1 MIATLFAQVDSP
13 LLRDGTAGGTSELL
27 ADGIVKVTGPSVDWL
42 ALLPLLFLLVGAL
55 LTLTFSSLLRSRVP
69 KSLFTYT
76 TVAIAIAA
84 AISAVPMWARVQG
97 WDTLLWWTIDHPQT
111 GPFSTVGGAVG
122 IDGFSL
128 FITMVL
134 CIGVVL
140 TALLADNFL
149 RRESMTGPE
158 FYVLLLLSAVG
169 GVIMAMSNDL
179 IVLFIGLETL
189 SIAVYVLAGM
199 NLRRVQSQESGL
211 KYFVLGAFSSA
222 FLLYGIAMLYGATG
236 STNFSDIRDFMA
248 AVVPIHNGLLLLG
261 LVLVLVGLAF
271 KISAVPFHAWSPD
284 VYDGAPT
291 PSTAWM
297 AAGVKVAAVAGL
309 VRVFMLTF
317 SNYGSTWKPIVYV
330 LAILSMVIGASLA
343 IVQSNVK
350 RMLAYSSI
358 SHAGFILMA
367 VQSNSS
373 DGITAAAFYVAV
385 YTFMVAGSFGVA
397 TIVGRKGDGH
407 HELADYKGL
416 VRSNPW
422 LAGSFILLLLAQ
434 AGVPFTA
441 GFFAKF
447 LAITAAADAHAVP
460 LAIIAMVSAVISAF
474 LYLRIIVAMFMSDD
488 EAGAGAPIDRSQRLR
503 VPFGA
508 GLAIGICVF
517 VTVGYGLLP
526 DLLLQPA
533 REATPAVVQY
543 ERPNDALSAGSG
555 LSVGPTSGSGAG
567 STTAGG

>member
-1 MIATLFAQVDSP
+1 VIASLFAQVDPSM
-13 LLRDGTAGGTSELL
+13 LRGGDVA
-27 ADGIVKVTGPSVDWL
+27 ADGVSDALGNAVVQVSGPSIDWL
-42 ALLPLLFLLVGAL
+42 ALAPLLVLLVGGL
-55 LTLTFSSLLRSRVP
+55 LTLTFSSFLKRREP
-69 KSLFTYT
+69 KGLFTWT
-76 TVAIAIAA
+76 TVGIAVVAA
-84 AISAVPMWARVQG
+84 LMVLPMWARVQS
-97 WDTLLWWTIDHPQT
+97 WNSLLWWNIDHPQT
-111 GPFSTVGGAVG
+111 GPFSTAGGAVG

-128 FITMVL
+128 FITVVI
-134 CIGVVL
+134 CVGVVL
-140 TALLADNFL
+140 AALLADGFL
-149 RRESMTGPE
+149 RRESMGGPE
-158 FYVLLLLSAVG
+158 FYVLLLLSAAG

-236 STNFSDIRDFMA
+236 STNFVDIRNFMA

-291 PSTAWM
+291 PATAWM
-297 AAGVKVAAVAGL
+297 AAGVKAAAVAGL

-317 SNYGSTWKPIVYV
+317 SNYASTWKPIVYV
-330 LAILSMVIGASLA
+330 LAILSMVIGAALA

-358 SHAGFILMA
+358 SHAGFILVA
-367 VQSNSS
+367 IEANST
-373 DGITAAAFYVAV
+373 DGIAAAAFYVAV

-397 TIVGRKGDGH
+397 TIVGRKGDGNH
-407 HELADYKGL
+407 QLSDYKGL
-416 VRSNPW
+416 VRTNPW
-422 LAGSFILLLLAQ
+422 LAGSFIVLLLAQ

-447 LAITAAADAHAVP
+447 MAITAAADAHAVP

-474 LYLRIIVAMFMSDD
+474 LYLRIIVAMFMTGGDD
-488 EAGAGAPIDRSQRLR
+488 GVEAEVDRSKRLR
-503 VPFGA
+503 VPFAA
-508 GLAIGICVF
+508 GLAIGICVIA
-517 VTVGYGLLP
+517 TIGYGIVP
-526 DLLLQPA
+526 DLLLKPA
-533 REATPAVVQY
+533 RDATPAAVQY
-543 ERPNDALSAGSG
+543 ERP
-555 LSVGPTSGSGAG
+555 VTAG
-567 STTAGG
+567 STTNGG

>member
-1 MIATLFAQVDSP
+1 MIASLFAQVDPSM
-13 LLRDGTAGGTSELL
+13 LRGGDVGAETLDS
-27 ADGIVKVTGPSVDWL
+27 GIVQVAGPSIDWL
-42 ALLPLLFLLVGAL
+42 ALLPMIILLAGAL
-55 LTLTFSSLLRSRVP
+55 LTLTFSSFLKKREP
-69 KSLFTYT
+69 KGLFTLT

-84 AISAVPMWARVQG
+84 AVSSVPMWARVQG
-97 WDTLLWWTIDHPQT
+97 WDSLLWWNLDQSQT
-111 GPFSTVGGAVG
+111 GPFSTAGGAVG

-128 FITMVL
+128 FITIVL
-134 CIGVVL
+134 CLGVVL
-140 TALLADNFL
+140 AALLADGFL

-211 KYFVLGAFSSA
+211 KYFILGAFSSA

-236 STNFSDIRDFMA
+236 STNFADIRDFMA

-291 PSTAWM
+291 PATAWM
-297 AAGVKVAAVAGL
+297 ASGVKAAAVAGL

-317 SNYGSTWKPIVYV
+317 PNYASTWKPIVYV
-330 LAILSMVIGASLA
+330 LAILSMVVGAALA

-367 VQSNSS
+367 IQANSAN
-373 DGITAAAFYVAV
+373 GVTAAAFYVAV
-385 YTFMVAGSFGVA
+385 YTFMVAGSFGVVA
-397 TIVGRKGDGH
+397 IVGRKGDGNH
-407 HELADYKGL
+407 QLSDYNGL

-422 LAGSFILLLLAQ
+422 LAGSFIVMLLAQ

-447 LAITAAADAHAVP
+447 LSITAAADAHAVP

-474 LYLRIIVAMFMSDD
+474 LYLRIIVAMFMSGGDD
-488 EAGAGAPIDRSQRLR
+488 GTEEVIDRSKRLH
-503 VPFGA
+503 VPFAA
-508 GLAIGICVF
+508 GLAIAICVV
-517 VTVGYGLLP
+517 VTIGYGLFP
-526 DLLLQPA
+526 DLLLDPA
-533 REATPAVVQY
+533 RDATPAAVHSA
-543 ERPNDALSAGSG
+543 PPTDSLNLGAAGS
-555 LSVGPTSGSGAG
+555 TSG
-567 STTAGG
+567 STTAGR

>member
-1 MIATLFAQVDSP
+1 MIASLFAQVDPSM
-13 LLRDGTAGGTSELL
+13 LRGGDVA
-27 ADGIVKVTGPSVDWL
+27 ADGVSDALGNAVVQVSGPSIDWL
-42 ALLPLLFLLVGAL
+42 ALAPLLVLLVGGL
-55 LTLTFSSLLRSRVP
+55 LTLTFSSFLKRREP
-69 KSLFTYT
+69 KGLFTWT
-76 TVAIAIAA
+76 TVGIAVVAA
-84 AISAVPMWARVQG
+84 LMVLPMWARVQS
-97 WDTLLWWTIDHPQT
+97 WNSLLWWNIDHPQT
-111 GPFSTVGGAVG
+111 GPFSTAGGAVG

-128 FITMVL
+128 FITVVI
-134 CIGVVL
+134 CVGVVL
-140 TALLADNFL
+140 AALLADGFL
-149 RRESMTGPE
+149 RRESMGGPE
-158 FYVLLLLSAVG
+158 FYVLLLLSAAG

-236 STNFSDIRDFMA
+236 STNFVDIRNFMA

-291 PSTAWM
+291 PATAWM
-297 AAGVKVAAVAGL
+297 AAGVKAAAVAGL

-317 SNYGSTWKPIVYV
+317 SNYASTWKPIVYV
-330 LAILSMVIGASLA
+330 LAILSMVIGAALA

-358 SHAGFILMA
+358 SHAGFILVA
-367 VQSNSS
+367 IEANST
-373 DGITAAAFYVAV
+373 DGIAAAAFYVAV

-397 TIVGRKGDGH
+397 TIVGRKGDGNH
-407 HELADYKGL
+407 QLSDYKGL
-416 VRSNPW
+416 VRTNPW
-422 LAGSFILLLLAQ
+422 LAGSFIVLLLAQ

-447 LAITAAADAHAVP
+447 MAITAAADAHAVP

-474 LYLRIIVAMFMSDD
+474 LYLRIIVAMFMTGGDD
-488 EAGAGAPIDRSQRLR
+488 GVEAEVDRSKRLR
-503 VPFGA
+503 VPFAA
-508 GLAIGICVF
+508 GLAIGICVIA
-517 VTVGYGLLP
+517 TIGYGIVP
-526 DLLLQPA
+526 DLLLKPA
-533 REATPAVVQY
+533 RDATPAAVQY
-543 ERPNDALSAGSG
+543 ERP
-555 LSVGPTSGSGAG
+555 VTTG
-567 STTAGG
+567 STTNGG

>member
-1 MIATLFAQVDSP
+1 MIAALLAQVDP
-13 LLRDGTAGGTSELL
+13 TMLRGGEVA
-27 ADGIVKVTGPSVDWL
+27 ADGIVDPLGNAVVQVTGPSIDWFAL
-42 ALLPLLFLLVGAL
+42 APLLVLLVGGL
-55 LTLTFSSLLRSRVP
+55 LTLTFSSFLKRREP
-69 KSLFTYT
+69 KGLFTWS
-76 TVAIAIAA
+76 TVVIAVIAA
-84 AISAVPMWARVQG
+84 LAAVPMWARVQG
-97 WDTLLWWTIDHPQT
+97 WNSLLWWSIDHPQT
-111 GPFSTVGGAVG
+111 GPFSTAGGAVG

-128 FITMVL
+128 FITVVI
-134 CIGVVL
+134 CVGVVL
-140 TALLADNFL
+140 AALLADGFL
-149 RRESMTGPE
+149 RRESMGGPE
-158 FYVLLLLSAVG
+158 FYVLLLLSAAG
-169 GVIMAMSNDL
+169 GVIMAMANDL

-211 KYFVLGAFSSA
+211 KYFILGAFSSA

-236 STNFSDIRDFMA
+236 STNFVDIREFMA

-291 PSTAWM
+291 PATAWM
-297 AAGVKVAAVAGL
+297 AAGVKAAAVAGL

-317 SNYGSTWKPIVYV
+317 SNYASTWKPIVYV
-330 LAILSMVIGASLA
+330 LAILSMVIGAALA

-367 VQSNSS
+367 IEANSS
-373 DGITAAAFYVAV
+373 NGIAAAAFYVAV

-397 TIVGRKGDGH
+397 TIVGRKGDGNH
-407 HELADYKGL
+407 QLADYKGL
-416 VRSNPW
+416 VRTNPW

-447 LAITAAADAHAVP
+447 MAITAAADAHAVP

-474 LYLRIIVAMFMSDD
+474 LYLRIIVAMFMAGGDD
-488 EAGAGAPIDRSQRLR
+488 GAEAEIDRSKRLR
-503 VPFGA
+503 VPFAA
-508 GLAIGICVF
+508 GLAIAVCVI
-517 VTVGYGLLP
+517 VTIGYGFVP
-526 DLLLQPA
+526 DLLLKPA
-533 REATPAVVQY
+533 RDATPAAVQY
-543 ERPNDALSAGSG
+543 ERPVN
-555 LSVGPTSGSGAG
+555 AG
-567 STTAGG
+567 STTNGG

>member
-1 MIATLFAQVDSP
+1 VIASLFAQVDPSM
-13 LLRDGTAGGTSELL
+13 LRGGDVGAETLDS
-27 ADGIVKVTGPSVDWL
+27 GIVQVAGPSIDWL
-42 ALLPLLFLLVGAL
+42 ALLPMIILLAGAL
-55 LTLTFSSLLRSRVP
+55 LTLTFSSFLKKREP
-69 KSLFTYT
+69 KGLFTLT

-84 AISAVPMWARVQG
+84 AVSSVPMWARVQG
-97 WDTLLWWTIDHPQT
+97 WDSLLWWNLDQSQT
-111 GPFSTVGGAVG
+111 GPFSTAGGAVG

-128 FITMVL
+128 FITIVL
-134 CIGVVL
+134 CLGVVL
-140 TALLADNFL
+140 AALLADSFL

-211 KYFVLGAFSSA
+211 KYFILGAFSSA

-236 STNFSDIRDFMA
+236 STNFADIRDFMA

-291 PSTAWM
+291 PATAWM
-297 AAGVKVAAVAGL
+297 ASGVKAAAVAGL

-317 SNYGSTWKPIVYV
+317 PNYASTWKPIVYV
-330 LAILSMVIGASLA
+330 LAILSMVVGAALA

-367 VQSNSS
+367 IQANSAN
-373 DGITAAAFYVAV
+373 GVTAAAFYVAV
-385 YTFMVAGSFGVA
+385 YTFMVAGSFGVVA
-397 TIVGRKGDGH
+397 IVGRKGDGNH
-407 HELADYKGL
+407 QLSDYNGL

-422 LAGSFILLLLAQ
+422 LAGSFIVMLLAQ

-447 LAITAAADAHAVP
+447 LSITAAADAHAVP

-474 LYLRIIVAMFMSDD
+474 LYLRIIVAMFMSGGDD
-488 EAGAGAPIDRSQRLR
+488 GTEEVIDRSKRLH
-503 VPFGA
+503 VPFAA
-508 GLAIGICVF
+508 GLAIAICVV
-517 VTVGYGLLP
+517 VTIGYGLFP
-526 DLLLQPA
+526 DLLLDPA
-533 REATPAVVQY
+533 RDATPAAVHSA
-543 ERPNDALSAGSG
+543 PPTDSLNLGAAGS
-555 LSVGPTSGSGAG
+555 TSG
-567 STTAGG
+567 STTAGR

>member
-1 MIATLFAQVDSP
+1 MILAQ
-13 LLRDGTAGGTSELL
+13 LTEGGG
-27 ADGIVKVTGPSVDWL
+27 AVPQVQGPSIDWL
-42 ALLPLLFLLVGAL
+42 ALLPLLIILVGAL
-55 LTLTFSSLLRSRVP
+55 LTLTFSSFLKRRAP
-69 KSLFTYT
+69 KGLFTCT
-76 TVAIAIAA
+76 TVLIAVGA
-84 AISAVPMWARVQG
+84 AISVVPMWARVQG
-97 WDTLLWWTIDHPQT
+97 WNSLLWWNIDHPST
-111 GPFSTVGGAVG
+111 GAFSTAGGAVG

-128 FITMVL
+128 FITVVL
-134 CIGVVL
+134 CVGVVL
-140 TALLADNFL
+140 AALLADGFL

-158 FYVLLLLSAVG
+158 FHVLLLLSAAG

-179 IVLFIGLETL
+179 IVLFIGIETL

-236 STNFSDIRDFMA
+236 STNFVDIRDFMA

-291 PSTAWM
+291 PATAWM
-297 AAGVKVAAVAGL
+297 ASGVKAAAVAGL

-317 SNYGSTWKPIVYV
+317 SNYASTWKPIVYT
-330 LAILSMVIGASLA
+330 LAILSMVIGAALA

-367 VQSNSS
+367 IEADTSN
-373 DGITAAAFYVAV
+373 GIAAAAFYVAV

-397 TIVGRKGDGH
+397 TIVGRKGDGNH
-407 HELADYKGL
+407 QLSDYRGL
-416 VRSNPW
+416 TRSNPW

-474 LYLRIIVAMFMSDD
+474 LYLRIIVAMFMSGGDD
-488 EAGAGAPIDRSQRLR
+488 GTEVAIDRSARLR
-503 VPFGA
+503 VPFAA
-508 GLAIGICVF
+508 GLAIGLCV
-517 VTVGYGLLP
+517 VATIGYGLFP

-533 REATPAVVQY
+533 RSATPAAVQY
-543 ERPNDALSAGSG
+543 ERPVATTAAGAPAT
-555 LSVGPTSGSGAG
+555 VAG
-567 STTAGG
+567 STTTGG

>member
-1 MIATLFAQVDSP
+1 MIASLFAQVDPSM
-13 LLRDGTAGGTSELL
+13 LRGGDVAAETLDS
-27 ADGIVKVTGPSVDWL
+27 GIVQVAGPSIDWL
-42 ALLPLLFLLVGAL
+42 ALLPLIILLVGGL
-55 LTLTFSSLLRSRVP
+55 LTLTFSSFLKKREP
-69 KSLFTYT
+69 KGLFTMT
-76 TVAIAIAA
+76 TVAIAVAA
-84 AISAVPMWARVQG
+84 AISSLPMWARVQG
-97 WDTLLWWTIDHPQT
+97 WDSLLWWNIDQSQT
-111 GPFSTVGGAVG
+111 GPFSTAGGAVG

-128 FITMVL
+128 FITIVL
-134 CIGVVL
+134 CLGVVL
-140 TALLADNFL
+140 AALLADSFL

-211 KYFVLGAFSSA
+211 KYFILGAFSSA

-236 STNFSDIRDFMA
+236 STNFADIRDFMS
-248 AVVPIHNGLLLLG
+248 AVVPIHNGLLLVG

-291 PSTAWM
+291 PATAWM
-297 AAGVKVAAVAGL
+297 ASGVKAAAVAGL

-317 SNYGSTWKPIVYV
+317 PNYASTWKPIVYV
-330 LAILSMVIGASLA
+330 LAVLSMVVGAALA

-367 VQSNSS
+367 IQANSAN
-373 DGITAAAFYVAV
+373 GITAAAFYVAV
-385 YTFMVAGSFGVA
+385 YTFMVAGSFGVVA
-397 TIVGRKGDGH
+397 IVGRKGDGNH
-407 HELADYKGL
+407 QLSDYNGLA
-416 VRSNPW
+416 RSNPL
-422 LAGSFILLLLAQ
+422 LAVSFIVMLLAQ

-447 LAITAAADAHAVP
+447 LSITAAADAHAVP

-474 LYLRIIVAMFMSDD
+474 LYLRIIVAMFMSGGDD
-488 EAGAGAPIDRSQRLR
+488 GTDAVIDRSKRLH
-503 VPFGA
+503 VPFAA
-508 GLAIGICVF
+508 GLAIAICVV
-517 VTVGYGLLP
+517 VTIGYGLFP
-526 DLLLQPA
+526 DLLLDPA
-533 REATPAVVQY
+533 RDATPAAVHAA
-543 ERPNDALSAGSG
+543 PSTDSLNLGAAGS
-555 LSVGPTSGSGAG
+555 TSG
-567 STTAGG
+567 STTAGR

>member
-1 MIATLFAQVDSP
+1 VIASFFAQVDPSM
-13 LLRDGTAGGTSELL
+13 LRGDGV
-27 ADGIVKVTGPSVDWL
+27 ADALDNGIVQISGPSIDWL
-42 ALLPLLFLLVGAL
+42 ALLPMLILLVGAL
-55 LTLTFSSLLRSRVP
+55 LTLTFSSFLKRREP
-69 KSLFTYT
+69 KGLFTVT
-76 TVAIAIAA
+76 TVVIAVAA
-84 AISAVPMWARVQG
+84 ALSVMPMWARVQG
-97 WDTLLWWTIDHPQT
+97 WNSLLWWNIGHPQT
-111 GPFSTVGGAVG
+111 GPFSTAGGAVG

-128 FITMVL
+128 FVTMVL
-134 CIGVVL
+134 CVGVVL
-140 TALLADNFL
+140 AALLADGFL

-199 NLRRVQSQESGL
+199 NLRRVQSQEAGL
-211 KYFVLGAFSSA
+211 KYFILGAFSSA

-236 STNFSDIRDFMA
+236 STNFVDIRDFMS

-291 PSTAWM
+291 PATAWM
-297 AAGVKVAAVAGL
+297 AAGVKAAAVAGL

-317 SNYGSTWKPIVYV
+317 SNYASTWKPIVYV

-358 SHAGFILMA
+358 SHAGFLLMA
-367 VQSNSS
+367 IEANSS
-373 DGITAAAFYVAV
+373 NGITAVAFYVAV
-385 YTFMVAGSFGVA
+385 YTFMVAGSFGVVA
-397 TIVGRKGDGH
+397 VVGRKGDGH
-407 HELADYKGL
+407 HQLSDYKGL

-474 LYLRIIVAMFMSDD
+474 LYLRIIVAMFMSGGDD
-488 EAGAGAPIDRSQRLR
+488 GVEAVVDRSNRLR
-503 VPFGA
+503 VPVTA
-508 GLAIGICVF
+508 GIAIGICV
-517 VTVGYGLLP
+517 VATIGYGLLP
-526 DLLLQPA
+526 DLLLKPA
-533 REATPAVVQY
+533 REATPAVVQF
-543 ERPNDALSAGSG
+543 ERP
-555 LSVGPTSGSGAG
+555 LSVSIDG

>member
-1 MIATLFAQVDSP
+1 MIASLFAQVDPSM
-13 LLRDGTAGGTSELL
+13 LRGGDVAAETLDS
-27 ADGIVKVTGPSVDWL
+27 GIVQIAGPSIDWL
-42 ALLPLLFLLVGAL
+42 ALLPLIILLVGGL
-55 LTLTFSSLLRSRVP
+55 LTLTFSSFLKKREP
-69 KSLFTYT
+69 KGLFTMT
-76 TVAIAIAA
+76 TVAIAVAA
-84 AISAVPMWARVQG
+84 AISSLPMWARVQG
-97 WDTLLWWTIDHPQT
+97 WDSLLWWNIDQSQT
-111 GPFSTVGGAVG
+111 GPFSTAGGAVG

-128 FITMVL
+128 FITIVL
-134 CIGVVL
+134 CLGVVL
-140 TALLADNFL
+140 AALLADSFL

-211 KYFVLGAFSSA
+211 KYFILGAFSSA

-236 STNFSDIRDFMA
+236 STNFADIRDFMS
-248 AVVPIHNGLLLLG
+248 AVVPIHNGLLLVG

-291 PSTAWM
+291 PATAWM
-297 AAGVKVAAVAGL
+297 ASGVKAAAVAGL

-317 SNYGSTWKPIVYV
+317 PNYASTWKPIVYV
-330 LAILSMVIGASLA
+330 LAVLSMVVGAALA

-367 VQSNSS
+367 IQANSAN
-373 DGITAAAFYVAV
+373 GITAAAFYVAV
-385 YTFMVAGSFGVA
+385 YTFMVAGSFGVVA
-397 TIVGRKGDGH
+397 IVGRKGDGSH
-407 HELADYKGL
+407 QLSDYNGLA
-416 VRSNPW
+416 RSNPL
-422 LAGSFILLLLAQ
+422 LAGSFIVMLLAQ

-447 LAITAAADAHAVP
+447 LSITAAADAHAVP

-474 LYLRIIVAMFMSDD
+474 LYLRIIVAMFMSGGDD
-488 EAGAGAPIDRSQRLR
+488 GTEAVIDRSKRLH
-503 VPFGA
+503 VPFAA
-508 GLAIGICVF
+508 GLAIAICVV
-517 VTVGYGLLP
+517 VTIGYGLFP
-526 DLLLQPA
+526 DLLLDPA
-533 REATPAVVQY
+533 RDATPAAVHAA
-543 ERPNDALSAGSG
+543 PSTDSLNLGAAGS
-555 LSVGPTSGSGAG
+555 TSG
-567 STTAGG
+567 STTAGR

>member
-1 MIATLFAQVDSP
+1 MIASLFAQIDPGMLRGGDVGAESLDS
-13 LLRDGTAGGTSELL
+13 
-27 ADGIVKVTGPSVDWL
+27 GIVQVAGPSIDWL
-42 ALLPLLFLLVGAL
+42 ALLPMIILLAGAL
-55 LTLTFSSLLRSRVP
+55 LTLTFSSFLKKREP
-69 KSLFTYT
+69 KGLFTLT

-84 AISAVPMWARVQG
+84 AVSSVPMWARVQG
-97 WDTLLWWTIDHPQT
+97 WDSLLWWNLNQSQT
-111 GPFSTVGGAVG
+111 GPFSTAGGAVG

-128 FITMVL
+128 FITIVL
-134 CIGVVL
+134 CLGVVL
-140 TALLADNFL
+140 AALLADSFL

-211 KYFVLGAFSSA
+211 KYFILGAFSSA

-236 STNFSDIRDFMA
+236 STNFADIRDFMA

-291 PSTAWM
+291 PATAWM
-297 AAGVKVAAVAGL
+297 ASGVKAAAVAGL

-317 SNYGSTWKPIVYV
+317 PNYASTWKPIVYV
-330 LAILSMVIGASLA
+330 LAILSMVVGAALA

-367 VQSNSS
+367 IQANSAN
-373 DGITAAAFYVAV
+373 GVTAAAFYVAV
-385 YTFMVAGSFGVA
+385 YTFMVAGSFGVVA
-397 TIVGRKGDGH
+397 IVGRKGDGNH
-407 HELADYKGL
+407 QLSDYNGL

-422 LAGSFILLLLAQ
+422 LAGSFIVMLLAQ

-447 LAITAAADAHAVP
+447 LSITAAADAHAVP

-474 LYLRIIVAMFMSDD
+474 LYLRIIVAMFMSGGDD
-488 EAGAGAPIDRSQRLR
+488 GTEEVIDRSKRLH
-503 VPFGA
+503 VPFA
-508 GLAIGICVF
+508 TGLAIAICVV
-517 VTVGYGLLP
+517 VTIGYGLFP
-526 DLLLQPA
+526 DLLLDPA
-533 REATPAVVQY
+533 RDATPAAVHSA
-543 ERPNDALSAGSG
+543 PPTDSLNLGAAGS
-555 LSVGPTSGSGAG
+555 TSG
-567 STTAGG
+567 STTAGR

>member
-1 MIATLFAQVDSP
+1 MIASLFAQVDPSM
-13 LLRDGTAGGTSELL
+13 LRGGDIAAGLDSGLVHV
-27 ADGIVKVTGPSVDWL
+27 AGPSIDWL
-42 ALLPLLFLLVGAL
+42 ALLPLLILLVGAL
-55 LTLTFSSLLRSRVP
+55 LTLTFSSFLKKREP
-69 KSLFTYT
+69 KGLFTWT
-76 TVAIAIAA
+76 TVAIAVAA
-84 AISAVPMWARVQG
+84 AISVVPMWARVQG
-97 WDTLLWWTIDHPQT
+97 WNSVLWWNIDHSQT
-111 GPFSTVGGAVG
+111 GPFSTAGGAVG

-128 FITMVL
+128 FITVVL
-134 CIGVVL
+134 CAGVVL
-140 TALLADNFL
+140 AALLADGFL

-211 KYFVLGAFSSA
+211 KYFILGAFSSA

-236 STNFSDIRDFMA
+236 STNFVDIRDFMS

-297 AAGVKVAAVAGL
+297 ASGVKAAAVAGL

-317 SNYGSTWKPIVYV
+317 SNYSSTWKPIVYV
-330 LAILSMVIGASLA
+330 LAILSMVVGAALA

-367 VQSNSS
+367 IQANSAN
-373 DGITAAAFYVAV
+373 GITAAAFYVAV

-397 TIVGRKGDGH
+397 TIVGRKGDGNH
-407 HELADYKGL
+407 QLSDYKGL

-422 LAGSFILLLLAQ
+422 LAGSFIVMLLAQ

-474 LYLRIIVAMFMSDD
+474 LYLRIIVAMFMSGGDD
-488 EAGAGAPIDRSQRLR
+488 GTEDVIDRSKRLH
-503 VPFGA
+503 VPFAA
-508 GLAIGICVF
+508 GLAIGICVV
-517 VTVGYGLLP
+517 VTIGYGLLP

-533 REATPAVVQY
+533 RNATPAAVQY
-543 ERPNDALSAGSG
+543 ERPTDSINLGAAGS
-555 LSVGPTSGSGAG
+555 SAG
-567 STTAGG
+567 STTAGR

>member
-1 MIATLFAQVDSP
+1 VIASLFAQVDPSM
-13 LLRDGTAGGTSELL
+13 LRGGDVAAETLDS
-27 ADGIVKVTGPSVDWL
+27 GIVQIAGPSIDWL
-42 ALLPLLFLLVGAL
+42 ALLPLIILLVGGL
-55 LTLTFSSLLRSRVP
+55 LTLTFSSFLKKREP
-69 KSLFTYT
+69 KGLFTMT
-76 TVAIAIAA
+76 TVAIAVAA
-84 AISAVPMWARVQG
+84 AISSLPMWARVQG
-97 WDTLLWWTIDHPQT
+97 WDSLLWWNIDQSQT
-111 GPFSTVGGAVG
+111 GPFSTAGGAVG

-128 FITMVL
+128 FITIVL
-134 CIGVVL
+134 CLGVVL
-140 TALLADNFL
+140 AALLADSFL

-211 KYFVLGAFSSA
+211 KYFILGAFSSA

-236 STNFSDIRDFMA
+236 STNFADIRDFMS
-248 AVVPIHNGLLLLG
+248 AVVPIHNGLLLVG

-291 PSTAWM
+291 PATAWM
-297 AAGVKVAAVAGL
+297 ASGVKAAAVAGL

-317 SNYGSTWKPIVYV
+317 PNYASTWKPIVYV
-330 LAILSMVIGASLA
+330 LAVLSMVVGAALA

-367 VQSNSS
+367 IQANSAN
-373 DGITAAAFYVAV
+373 GITAAAFYVAV
-385 YTFMVAGSFGVA
+385 YTFMVAGSFGVVA
-397 TIVGRKGDGH
+397 IVGRKGDGSH
-407 HELADYKGL
+407 QLSDYNGLA
-416 VRSNPW
+416 RSNPL
-422 LAGSFILLLLAQ
+422 LAGSFIVMLLAQ

-447 LAITAAADAHAVP
+447 LSITAAADAHAVP

-474 LYLRIIVAMFMSDD
+474 LYLRIIVAMFMSGGDD
-488 EAGAGAPIDRSQRLR
+488 GTEAVIDRSKRLH
-503 VPFGA
+503 VPFAA
-508 GLAIGICVF
+508 GLAIAICVV
-517 VTVGYGLLP
+517 VTIGYGLFP
-526 DLLLQPA
+526 DLLLDPA
-533 REATPAVVQY
+533 RDATPAAVHAA
-543 ERPNDALSAGSG
+543 PSTDSLNLGAAGS
-555 LSVGPTSGSGAG
+555 TSG
-567 STTAGG
+567 STTAGR

>member
-1 MIATLFAQVDSP
+1 VIASLFAQVDPSM
-13 LLRDGTAGGTSELL
+13 LRGGDVA
-27 ADGIVKVTGPSVDWL
+27 ADGVSDALGNAVVQVSGPSIDWL
-42 ALLPLLFLLVGAL
+42 ALAPLLVLLVGGL
-55 LTLTFSSLLRSRVP
+55 LTLTFSSFLKRREP
-69 KSLFTYT
+69 KGLFTWT
-76 TVAIAIAA
+76 TVGIAVVAA
-84 AISAVPMWARVQG
+84 LMVLPMWARVQS
-97 WDTLLWWTIDHPQT
+97 WNSLLWWNIDHPQT
-111 GPFSTVGGAVG
+111 GPFSTAGGAVG

-128 FITMVL
+128 FITVVI
-134 CIGVVL
+134 CVGVVL
-140 TALLADNFL
+140 AALLADGFL
-149 RRESMTGPE
+149 RRESMGGPE
-158 FYVLLLLSAVG
+158 FYVLLLLSAAG

-236 STNFSDIRDFMA
+236 STNFVDIRNFMA

-291 PSTAWM
+291 PATAWM
-297 AAGVKVAAVAGL
+297 AAGVKAAAVAGL

-317 SNYGSTWKPIVYV
+317 SNYASTWKPIVYV
-330 LAILSMVIGASLA
+330 LAILSMVIGAALA

-358 SHAGFILMA
+358 SHAGFILVA
-367 VQSNSS
+367 IEANST
-373 DGITAAAFYVAV
+373 DGIAAAAFYVAV

-397 TIVGRKGDGH
+397 TIVGRKGDGNH
-407 HELADYKGL
+407 QLSDYKGL
-416 VRSNPW
+416 VRTNPW
-422 LAGSFILLLLAQ
+422 LAGSFIVLLLAQ

-447 LAITAAADAHAVP
+447 MAITAAADAHAVP

-474 LYLRIIVAMFMSDD
+474 LYLRIIVAMFMTGGDD
-488 EAGAGAPIDRSQRLR
+488 GVEAEVDRSKRLR
-503 VPFGA
+503 VPFAA
-508 GLAIGICVF
+508 GLAIGICVIA
-517 VTVGYGLLP
+517 TIGYGIVP
-526 DLLLQPA
+526 DLLLKPA
-533 REATPAVVQY
+533 RDATPAAVQY
-543 ERPNDALSAGSG
+543 ERP
-555 LSVGPTSGSGAG
+555 VTTG
-567 STTAGG
+567 STTNGG

>member
-1 MIATLFAQVDSP
+1 MLRGGDIAAGLDSG
-13 LLRDGTAGGTSELL
+13 LVHVA
-27 ADGIVKVTGPSVDWL
+27 GPSIDWL
-42 ALLPLLFLLVGAL
+42 ALLPLLILLVGAL
-55 LTLTFSSLLRSRVP
+55 LTLTFSSFLKKREP
-69 KSLFTYT
+69 KGLFTWT
-76 TVAIAIAA
+76 TVAIAVAA
-84 AISAVPMWARVQG
+84 AISVVPMWARVQG
-97 WDTLLWWTIDHPQT
+97 WNSVLWWNIDHSQT
-111 GPFSTVGGAVG
+111 GPFSTAGGAVG

-128 FITMVL
+128 FITVVL
-134 CIGVVL
+134 CAGVVL
-140 TALLADNFL
+140 AALLADGFL

-211 KYFVLGAFSSA
+211 KYFILGAFSSA

-236 STNFSDIRDFMA
+236 STNFVDIRDFMS

-297 AAGVKVAAVAGL
+297 ASGVKAAAVAGL

-317 SNYGSTWKPIVYV
+317 SNYSSTWKPIVYV
-330 LAILSMVIGASLA
+330 LAILSMVVGAALA

-367 VQSNSS
+367 IQANSAN
-373 DGITAAAFYVAV
+373 GITAAAFYVAV

-397 TIVGRKGDGH
+397 TIVGRKGDGNH
-407 HELADYKGL
+407 QLSDYKGL

-422 LAGSFILLLLAQ
+422 LAGSFIVMLLAQ

-474 LYLRIIVAMFMSDD
+474 LYLRIIVAMFMSGGDD
-488 EAGAGAPIDRSQRLR
+488 GTEDVIDRSKRLH
-503 VPFGA
+503 VPFAA
-508 GLAIGICVF
+508 GLAIGICVV
-517 VTVGYGLLP
+517 VTIGYGLLP

-533 REATPAVVQY
+533 RNATPAAVQY
-543 ERPNDALSAGSG
+543 ERPTDSINLGAAGS
-555 LSVGPTSGSGAG
+555 SAG
-567 STTAGG
+567 STTAGR

>member
-1 MIATLFAQVDSP
+1 MIASLFAQVDPSM
-13 LLRDGTAGGTSELL
+13 LRGGDVA
-27 ADGIVKVTGPSVDWL
+27 ADGVSDALGNAVVQVSGPSIDWL
-42 ALLPLLFLLVGAL
+42 ALAPLLVLLVGGL
-55 LTLTFSSLLRSRVP
+55 LTLTFSSFLKRREP
-69 KSLFTYT
+69 KGLFTWT
-76 TVAIAIAA
+76 TVGIAVVAA
-84 AISAVPMWARVQG
+84 LMVLPMWARVQS
-97 WDTLLWWTIDHPQT
+97 WNSLLWWNIDHPQT
-111 GPFSTVGGAVG
+111 GPFSTAGGAVG

-128 FITMVL
+128 FITVVI
-134 CIGVVL
+134 CAGVVL
-140 TALLADNFL
+140 AALLADGFL
-149 RRESMTGPE
+149 RRESMGGPE
-158 FYVLLLLSAVG
+158 FYVLLLLSAAG

-236 STNFSDIRDFMA
+236 STNFVDIRNFMA

-291 PSTAWM
+291 PATAWM
-297 AAGVKVAAVAGL
+297 AAGVKAAAVAGL

-317 SNYGSTWKPIVYV
+317 SNYASTWKPIVYV
-330 LAILSMVIGASLA
+330 LAILSMVIGAALA

-358 SHAGFILMA
+358 SHAGFILVA
-367 VQSNSS
+367 IEANST
-373 DGITAAAFYVAV
+373 DGIAAAAFYVAV

-397 TIVGRKGDGH
+397 TIVGRKGDGNH
-407 HELADYKGL
+407 QLSDYKGL
-416 VRSNPW
+416 VRTNPW
-422 LAGSFILLLLAQ
+422 LAGSFIVLLLAQ

-447 LAITAAADAHAVP
+447 MAITAAADAHAVP

-474 LYLRIIVAMFMSDD
+474 LYLRIIVAMFMTGGDD
-488 EAGAGAPIDRSQRLR
+488 GVEAEVDRSKRLR
-503 VPFGA
+503 VPFAA
-508 GLAIGICVF
+508 GLAIGICVIA
-517 VTVGYGLLP
+517 TIGYGIVP
-526 DLLLQPA
+526 DLLLKPA
-533 REATPAVVQY
+533 RDATPAAVQY
-543 ERPNDALSAGSG
+543 ERP
-555 LSVGPTSGSGAG
+555 VTTG
-567 STTAGG
+567 STTNGG

>member
-1 MIATLFAQVDSP
+1 MIASLFAQVDPSM
-13 LLRDGTAGGTSELL
+13 LRGGDVA
-27 ADGIVKVTGPSVDWL
+27 ADGVSDALGNAVVQVSGPSIDWL
-42 ALLPLLFLLVGAL
+42 ALAPLLVLLVGGL
-55 LTLTFSSLLRSRVP
+55 LTLTFSSFLKRREP
-69 KSLFTYT
+69 KGLFTWT
-76 TVAIAIAA
+76 TVGIAVIAA
-84 AISAVPMWARVQG
+84 LMVLPMWARVQS
-97 WDTLLWWTIDHPQT
+97 WNSLLWWNIDHPQT
-111 GPFSTVGGAVG
+111 GPFSTAGGAVG

-128 FITMVL
+128 FITVVI
-134 CIGVVL
+134 CVGVVL
-140 TALLADNFL
+140 AALLADGFL
-149 RRESMTGPE
+149 RRESMGGPE
-158 FYVLLLLSAVG
+158 FYVLLLLSAAG

-236 STNFSDIRDFMA
+236 STNFVDIRNFMA

-291 PSTAWM
+291 PATAWM
-297 AAGVKVAAVAGL
+297 AAGVKAAAVAGL

-317 SNYGSTWKPIVYV
+317 SNYASTWKPIVYV
-330 LAILSMVIGASLA
+330 LAILSMVIGAALA

-358 SHAGFILMA
+358 SHAGFILVA
-367 VQSNSS
+367 IEANST
-373 DGITAAAFYVAV
+373 DGIAAAAFYVAV

-397 TIVGRKGDGH
+397 TIVGRKGDGNH
-407 HELADYKGL
+407 QLSDYKGL
-416 VRSNPW
+416 VRTNPW
-422 LAGSFILLLLAQ
+422 LAGSFIVLLLAQ

-447 LAITAAADAHAVP
+447 MAITAAADAHAVP

-474 LYLRIIVAMFMSDD
+474 LYLRIIVAMFMTGGDD
-488 EAGAGAPIDRSQRLR
+488 GVEAEVDRSKRLR
-503 VPFGA
+503 VPFAA
-508 GLAIGICVF
+508 GLAIGICVIA
-517 VTVGYGLLP
+517 TIGYGIVP
-526 DLLLQPA
+526 DLLLKPA
-533 REATPAVVQY
+533 RDATPAAVQY
-543 ERPNDALSAGSG
+543 ERP
-555 LSVGPTSGSGAG
+555 VTTG
-567 STTAGG
+567 STTNGG

>member
-1 MIATLFAQVDSP
+1 M
-13 LLRDGTAGGTSELL
+13 LRGGGV
-27 ADGIVKVTGPSVDWL
+27 ADVLDNGIVQVSGPSIDWL
-42 ALLPLLFLLVGAL
+42 ALLPLLILLVGAL
-55 LTLTFSSLLRSRVP
+55 LTLSFSSFLKRREP
-69 KSLFTYT
+69 KGLFTVT
-76 TVAIAIAA
+76 TVGIAVAA
-84 AISAVPMWARVQG
+84 ALSVMPMWARVRG
-97 WDTLLWWTIDHPQT
+97 WNSLLWWNIDHRQT
-111 GPFSTVGGAVG
+111 GPFCTAGGAVG

-128 FITMVL
+128 FVTMVL
-134 CIGVVL
+134 CVGVVL
-140 TALLADNFL
+140 AALLADGFL

-199 NLRRVQSQESGL
+199 NLRRVQSQEAGL
-211 KYFVLGAFSSA
+211 KYFILGAFSSA

-236 STNFSDIRDFMA
+236 STNFVDIRDFMS

-291 PSTAWM
+291 PATAWM
-297 AAGVKVAAVAGL
+297 AAGVKAAAVAGL

-317 SNYGSTWKPIVYV
+317 SNYASTWKPIVYV

-358 SHAGFILMA
+358 SHAGFLLMA
-367 VQSNSS
+367 IEANSS
-373 DGITAAAFYVAV
+373 NGITAVAFYVAV
-385 YTFMVAGSFGVA
+385 YTFMVAGSFGVVA
-397 TIVGRKGDGH
+397 VVGRKGDGH
-407 HELADYKGL
+407 HQLSDYKGL

-474 LYLRIIVAMFMSDD
+474 LYLRIIVAMFMSGGDD
-488 EAGAGAPIDRSQRLR
+488 GVEAVVDRSNRLR
-503 VPFGA
+503 VPVTA
-508 GLAIGICVF
+508 GIAIGICV
-517 VTVGYGLLP
+517 VATIGYGLLP
-526 DLLLQPA
+526 DLLLKPA
-533 REATPAVVQY
+533 REATPAVVQF
-543 ERPNDALSAGSG
+543 ERP
-555 LSVGPTSGSGAG
+555 LSVSIDG

>member
-1 MIATLFAQVDSP
+1 MIAALLAQVDPSM
-13 LLRDGTAGGTSELL
+13 LRGGETVAETLDS
-27 ADGIVKVTGPSVDWL
+27 GIVRVAGPSIDWL
-42 ALLPLLFLLVGAL
+42 ALLPMLILLVGGL
-55 LTLTFSSLLRSRVP
+55 LTLTFSSFLKKREP
-69 KSLFTYT
+69 KGLFTWT
-76 TVAIAIAA
+76 TVAIAVAA
-84 AISAVPMWARVQG
+84 AISVVPTWARVQG
-97 WDTLLWWTIDHPQT
+97 WNSVLWWNLNQTNT
-111 GPFSTVGGAVG
+111 GPFSTAGGAVG

-128 FITMVL
+128 FITVVL
-134 CIGVVL
+134 CAGVVL
-140 TALLADNFL
+140 AALLADGFL

-236 STNFSDIRDFMA
+236 STNFVDIREFMS

-291 PSTAWM
+291 PATAWM
-297 AAGVKVAAVAGL
+297 ASGVKAAAVAGL

-317 SNYGSTWKPIVYV
+317 SNYASTWKPIVYV
-330 LAILSMVIGASLA
+330 LAILSMVLGAALA

-367 VQSNSS
+367 IEANTAN
-373 DGITAAAFYVAV
+373 GISAAAFYVAV

-397 TIVGRKGDGH
+397 TIVGRKGDGNH
-407 HELADYKGL
+407 QLSDYKGL

-422 LAGSFILLLLAQ
+422 LAGSFIVMLLAQ

-474 LYLRIIVAMFMSDD
+474 LYLRIIVAMFMSGGDD
-488 EAGAGAPIDRSQRLR
+488 GTEDVIDRSNRLR
-503 VPFGA
+503 VPFAA
-508 GLAIGICVF
+508 GLAIGICVV
-517 VTVGYGLLP
+517 VTIGYGLLP
-526 DLLLQPA
+526 DLLLKPA
-533 REATPAVVQY
+533 RNATPAAVQY
-543 ERPNDALSAGSG
+543 ERPTDTIDLGLAGS
-555 LSVGPTSGSGAG
+555 TTG
-567 STTAGG
+567 STTAGR

>member
-1 MIATLFAQVDSP
+1 VIASLFAQVDPSM
-13 LLRDGTAGGTSELL
+13 LRGGDVGAETLDS
-27 ADGIVKVTGPSVDWL
+27 GIVQVAGPSIDWL
-42 ALLPLLFLLVGAL
+42 ALLPMIILLVGAL
-55 LTLTFSSLLRSRVP
+55 LTLTFSSFLKKREP
-69 KSLFTYT
+69 KGLFTLT

-84 AISAVPMWARVQG
+84 AVSSVPMWARVQG
-97 WDTLLWWTIDHPQT
+97 WDSLLWWNLDQSQT
-111 GPFSTVGGAVG
+111 GPFSTAGGAVG

-128 FITMVL
+128 FITIVL
-134 CIGVVL
+134 CLGVVL
-140 TALLADNFL
+140 AALLADGFL

-211 KYFVLGAFSSA
+211 KYFILGAFSSA

-236 STNFSDIRDFMA
+236 STNFADIRDFMA

-291 PSTAWM
+291 PATAWM
-297 AAGVKVAAVAGL
+297 ASGVKAAAVAGL

-317 SNYGSTWKPIVYV
+317 PNYASTWKPIVYV
-330 LAILSMVIGASLA
+330 LAILSMVVGAALA

-367 VQSNSS
+367 IQANSAN
-373 DGITAAAFYVAV
+373 GVTAAAFYVAV
-385 YTFMVAGSFGVA
+385 YTFMVAGSFGVVA
-397 TIVGRKGDGH
+397 IVGRKGDGNH
-407 HELADYKGL
+407 QLSDYNGL

-422 LAGSFILLLLAQ
+422 LAGSFIVMLLAQ

-447 LAITAAADAHAVP
+447 LSITAAADAHAVP

-474 LYLRIIVAMFMSDD
+474 LYLRIIVAMFMSGGDD
-488 EAGAGAPIDRSQRLR
+488 GTEEVIDRSKRLH
-503 VPFGA
+503 VPFAA
-508 GLAIGICVF
+508 GLAIAICVV
-517 VTVGYGLLP
+517 VTIGYGLFP
-526 DLLLQPA
+526 DLLLDPA
-533 REATPAVVQY
+533 RDATPAAVHSA
-543 ERPNDALSAGSG
+543 PPTDSLNLGAAGS
-555 LSVGPTSGSGAG
+555 TSG
-567 STTAGG
+567 STTAGR

>member
-1 MIATLFAQVDSP
+1 MIASFFAQVDPSM
-13 LLRDGTAGGTSELL
+13 LRGDGV
-27 ADGIVKVTGPSVDWL
+27 ADALDNGIVQISGPSIDWL
-42 ALLPLLFLLVGAL
+42 ALLPMLILLVGAL
-55 LTLTFSSLLRSRVP
+55 LTLTFSSFLKRREP
-69 KSLFTYT
+69 KGLFTVT
-76 TVAIAIAA
+76 TVVIAVAA
-84 AISAVPMWARVQG
+84 ALSVMPMWARVQG
-97 WDTLLWWTIDHPQT
+97 WNSLLWWNIGHPQT
-111 GPFSTVGGAVG
+111 GPFSTAGGAVG

-128 FITMVL
+128 FVTMVL
-134 CIGVVL
+134 CVGVVL
-140 TALLADNFL
+140 AALLADGFL

-199 NLRRVQSQESGL
+199 NLRRVQSQEAGL
-211 KYFVLGAFSSA
+211 KYFILGAFSSA

-236 STNFSDIRDFMA
+236 STNFVDIRDFMS

-291 PSTAWM
+291 PATAWM
-297 AAGVKVAAVAGL
+297 AAGVKAAAVAGL

-317 SNYGSTWKPIVYV
+317 SNYASTWKPIVYV

-358 SHAGFILMA
+358 SHAGFLLMA
-367 VQSNSS
+367 IEANSS
-373 DGITAAAFYVAV
+373 NGITAVAFYVAV
-385 YTFMVAGSFGVA
+385 YTFMVAGSFGVVA
-397 TIVGRKGDGH
+397 VVGRKGDGH
-407 HELADYKGL
+407 HQLSDYKGL

-474 LYLRIIVAMFMSDD
+474 LYLRIIVAMFMSGGDD
-488 EAGAGAPIDRSQRLR
+488 GVEAVVDRSNRLR
-503 VPFGA
+503 VPVTA
-508 GLAIGICVF
+508 GIAIGICV
-517 VTVGYGLLP
+517 VATIGYGLLP
-526 DLLLQPA
+526 DLLLKPA
-533 REATPAVVQY
+533 REATPAVVQF
-543 ERPNDALSAGSG
+543 ERP
-555 LSVGPTSGSGAG
+555 LSVSIDG

>member
-1 MIATLFAQVDSP
+1 MIASLFAQVDP
-13 LLRDGTAGGTSELL
+13 GMLRGGDVGAESLNS
-27 ADGIVKVTGPSVDWL
+27 GIVQVAGPSIDWL
-42 ALLPLLFLLVGAL
+42 ALLPMIILLAGAL
-55 LTLTFSSLLRSRVP
+55 LTLTFSSFLKKREP
-69 KSLFTYT
+69 KGLFTLT
-76 TVAIAIAA
+76 TIAIAIAA
-84 AISAVPMWARVQG
+84 AVSSVPMWARVQG
-97 WDTLLWWTIDHPQT
+97 WDSLLWWNLDQSQT
-111 GPFSTVGGAVG
+111 GPFSTAGGAVG

-128 FITMVL
+128 FITIVL
-134 CIGVVL
+134 CLGVVL
-140 TALLADNFL
+140 AALLADSFL

-211 KYFVLGAFSSA
+211 KYFILGAFSSA

-236 STNFSDIRDFMA
+236 STNFADIRDFMA
-248 AVVPIHNGLLLLG
+248 AVVPIHNGLLLVG

-291 PSTAWM
+291 PATAWM
-297 AAGVKVAAVAGL
+297 ASGVKAAAVAGL

-317 SNYGSTWKPIVYV
+317 PNYASTWKPIVYV
-330 LAILSMVIGASLA
+330 LAILSMVVGAALA

-367 VQSNSS
+367 IQANSAN
-373 DGITAAAFYVAV
+373 GVTAAAFYVAV
-385 YTFMVAGSFGVA
+385 YTFMVAGSFGVVA
-397 TIVGRKGDGH
+397 IVGRKGDGNH
-407 HELADYKGL
+407 QLSDYNGL

-422 LAGSFILLLLAQ
+422 LAGSFIVMLLAQ

-447 LAITAAADAHAVP
+447 LSITAAADAHAVP

-474 LYLRIIVAMFMSDD
+474 LYLRIIVAMFMSGGDD
-488 EAGAGAPIDRSQRLR
+488 GTEDVIDRSKRLH
-503 VPFGA
+503 VPFAA
-508 GLAIGICVF
+508 GLAIAICVV
-517 VTVGYGLLP
+517 VTIGYGLFP
-526 DLLLQPA
+526 DLLLDPA
-533 REATPAVVQY
+533 RDATPAAVHSA
-543 ERPNDALSAGSG
+543 PPTDSLNLGAAGS
-555 LSVGPTSGSGAG
+555 TSG
-567 STTAGG
+567 STTAGR

>member
-1 MIATLFAQVDSP
+1 VIASLFAQVDP
-13 LLRDGTAGGTSELL
+13 GMLRGGDVGAESLNS
-27 ADGIVKVTGPSVDWL
+27 GIVQVAGPSIDWL
-42 ALLPLLFLLVGAL
+42 ALLPMIILLAGAL
-55 LTLTFSSLLRSRVP
+55 LTLTFSSFLKKREP
-69 KSLFTYT
+69 KGLFTLT
-76 TVAIAIAA
+76 TIAIAIAA
-84 AISAVPMWARVQG
+84 AVSSVPMWARVQG
-97 WDTLLWWTIDHPQT
+97 WDSLLWWNLDQSQT
-111 GPFSTVGGAVG
+111 GPFSTAGGAVG

-128 FITMVL
+128 FITIVL
-134 CIGVVL
+134 CLGVVL
-140 TALLADNFL
+140 AALLADSFL

-211 KYFVLGAFSSA
+211 KYFILGAFSSA

-236 STNFSDIRDFMA
+236 STNFADIRDFMA
-248 AVVPIHNGLLLLG
+248 AVVPIHNGLLLVG

-291 PSTAWM
+291 PATAWM
-297 AAGVKVAAVAGL
+297 ASGVKAAAVAGL

-317 SNYGSTWKPIVYV
+317 PNYASTWKPIVYV
-330 LAILSMVIGASLA
+330 LAILSMVVGAALA

-367 VQSNSS
+367 IQANSAN
-373 DGITAAAFYVAV
+373 GVTAAAFYVAV
-385 YTFMVAGSFGVA
+385 YTFMVAGSFGVVA
-397 TIVGRKGDGH
+397 IVGRKGDGNH
-407 HELADYKGL
+407 QLSDYNGL

-422 LAGSFILLLLAQ
+422 LAGSFIVMLLAQ

-447 LAITAAADAHAVP
+447 LSITAAADAHAVP

-474 LYLRIIVAMFMSDD
+474 LYLRIIVAMFMSGGDD
-488 EAGAGAPIDRSQRLR
+488 GTEDVIDRSKRLH
-503 VPFGA
+503 VPFAA
-508 GLAIGICVF
+508 GLAIAICVV
-517 VTVGYGLLP
+517 VTIGYGLFP
-526 DLLLQPA
+526 DLLLDPA
-533 REATPAVVQY
+533 RDATPAAVHSA
-543 ERPNDALSAGSG
+543 PPTDSLNLGAAGS
-555 LSVGPTSGSGAG
+555 TSG
-567 STTAGG
+567 STTAGR